1 MSAGAR
7 FYFKPAKGERVDT
20 TVGIEND
27 KSAAI
32 CGTVLGGDGRPVTGA
47 LTLLFAA
54 EGDRRLLGTQTTD
67 EEGQFFFG
75 PIEGEKLYLIKIYK
89 NDTKIRELEIVAE

>member
-7 FYFKPAKGERVDT
+7 FYFKPAGGEQVDT
-20 TVGIEND
+20 TIRIEND

-32 CGTVLGGDGRPVTGA
+32 CGTVVDGGGAAVTGA
-47 LTLLFAA
+47 LTLLFSA
-54 EGDRRLLGTQTTD
+54 EGDKRLIGSRFTD

-75 PIEGEKLYLIKIYK
+75 PIEGERLYLIKIYK
-89 NDTKIRELEIVAE
+89 NNTKIRELEIVAE